1 MGTLD
6 HPFNCRF
13 RALCISTRPRVHLA
27 CVKWLDPL
35 AQHRL
40 WTFSR
45 LITWWKHVL
54 MESGQ
59 DVRSKI
65 YQTKRHCISQF
76 TRVPLTFFL
85 TNAKFS
91 GSRWEGSSR
100 QHLAPLSVPVR
111 GLNLCS
117 AAALNFITHWRQ
129 ISWGSSQ
136 WRPWPSHILNILQ
149 WIATNSPAGCMGKIF
164 TALLSNVFLA
174 GPVISSTTNHLFKFS
189 LTAEA
194 FLHLCQ
200 CPPTS

>member
-1 MGTLD
+1 MKGVKYIRQRGT
-6 HPFNCRF
+6 
-13 RALCISTRPRVHLA
+13 AL
-27 CVKWLDPL
+27 K
-35 AQHRL
+35 
-40 WTFSR
+40 
-45 LITWWKHVL
+45 
-54 MESGQ
+54 
-59 DVRSKI
+59 
-65 YQTKRHCISQF
+65 CISQF

-164 TALLSNVFLA
+164 TASYQMFSWLDQLLA
-174 GPVISSTTNHLFKFS
+174 AQQITCSSSAS
-189 LTAEA
+189 LLRHSCTCASI
-194 FLHLCQ
+194 LRPPSSPSDQTLC
-200 CPPTS
+200 CSL